1 MCFTFAWS
9 CLSSSMALIWLQVM
23 REGTDVTLLAFG
35 KLVGY
40 NMKVAEDLEKEGIS
54 CEVCLLPLLP
64 RQAAL
69 QSHHSRCTPGQ
80 LLDLC

>member
-1 MCFTFAWS
+1 M
-9 CLSSSMALIWLQVM
+9 LIWLQVM

-54 CEVCLLPLLP
+54 CEVYHL
-64 RQAAL
+64 
-69 QSHHSRCTPGQ
+69 RCRTARFTSQ
-80 LLDLC
+80 QM

>member
-1 MCFTFAWS
+1 MPSPDYA
-9 CLSSSMALIWLQVM
+9 SMAPIWSQVM

-54 CEVCLLPLLP
+54 CEVCLSPLLP
-64 RQAAL
+64 WQDAL
-69 QSHHSRCTPGQ
+69 QSHHSSYTSGQ
-80 LLDLC
+80 LFDLC

>member
-1 MCFTFAWS
+1 MCSIFAWS
-9 CLSSSMALIWLQVM
+9 CLSLSMALIWPQVM

-54 CEVCLLPLLP
+54 CEVCLLPLLS
-64 RQAAL
+64 RQEAL
-69 QSHHSRCTPGQ
+69 QSHHRRCTPGQ
-80 LLDLC
+80 LSDLC

>member
-1 MCFTFAWS
+1 MLYLRLVMPS
-9 CLSSSMALIWLQVM
+9 LSMALIWLQVM

-54 CEVCLLPLLP
+54 CEVRLLPLLP
-64 RQAAL
+64 WQESL

-80 LLDLC
+80 